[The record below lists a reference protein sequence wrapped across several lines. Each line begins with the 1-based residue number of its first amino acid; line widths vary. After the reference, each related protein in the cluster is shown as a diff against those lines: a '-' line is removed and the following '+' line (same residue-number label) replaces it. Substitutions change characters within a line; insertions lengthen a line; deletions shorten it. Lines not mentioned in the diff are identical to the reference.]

1 MTKGM
6 AAYWGMILRKNNV
19 TNMTIV
25 KKVILIS
32 ELPKFREVP
41 IKWYDF
47 AQKSEN
53 IQTLI

>member
-1 MTKGM
+1 M